1 MFVDS
6 QGTPLKIGDKVVVAK
21 SELKYTSL
29 KKQSGWVIVSF
40 LEQETVTEVIVR
52 QAGEEVDFPLIAV
65 TRE

>member
-1 MFVDS
+1 VFVDS

-29 KKQSGWVIVSF
+29 KKQSGWIVIGF

-52 QAGEEVDFPLIAV
+52 QGREEIDFPLITV